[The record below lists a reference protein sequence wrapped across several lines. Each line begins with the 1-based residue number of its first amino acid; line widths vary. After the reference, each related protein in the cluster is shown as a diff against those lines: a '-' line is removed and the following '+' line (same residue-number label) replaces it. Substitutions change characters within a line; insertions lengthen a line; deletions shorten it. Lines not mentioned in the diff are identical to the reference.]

1 MNLNEMEIP
10 CDPILDKAKR
20 DELVQNTELLKQVTI
35 KPIPWLPGRDYI
47 ITEQVARFFDGDVD
61 EVKRLCTKY
70 RKEFL
75 DDGMEVKTVQEII
88 DGQDA
93 ATEKQKGR
101 IMVTYPN
108 GLNISFGYKGA
119 KVFTL
124 KCLIRLSLLMETSSL
139 AENVRH
145 YVFINDYI
153 TMEERREQEQVEA
166 GVQLVDTTEIL
177 GRRIDLYRSIE
188 DPLFLAKDVA
198 EWIDYAKTGTGK
210 YNVNVMLQT
219 IDQEEKFKTKI
230 LTTNNV
236 GTQNLGQLDANGKTK
251 APFLFLTEDGLYE
264 VCMQSRKPIAK
275 QMKKQIKE
283 YLRNIRK
290 TGGAVDF
297 GKESQFIEHYF
308 PSFSEDVKLAMVTDL
323 RTQNKELKEENQK
336 LQNDNKLLAAEILTW
351 DDRNKMNAGIRKL
364 AAVTGTQF
372 SVMWNELYKNL
383 QYKYQIDV
391 KKRGKKPF
399 LQWIQE
405 HEWDKVL
412 KVFCAMC
419 EARTYLQQIC
429 SNRRHLWKIYMIMKM
444 RMMKYGIRTDY
455 SVFRCICRSNDY
467 IRDYCL
473 YC

>member
-47 ITEQVARFFDGDVD
+47 TTEQVARFFDGDVD

-75 DDGMEVKTVQEII
+75 EDGMEVKTVQEII
-88 DGQDA
+88 DGQN
-93 ATEKQKGR
+93 ATMEKQKGR

-108 GLNISFGYKGA
+108 GLNISFGYKGT

-124 KCLIRLSLLMETSSL
+124 KCLIRLSLLMETSNL
-139 AENVRH
+139 AESVRY

-153 TMEERREQEQVEA
+153 TIEEQREQEQVEA

-177 GRRIDLYRSIE
+177 GRRIDLYRNIE
-188 DPLFLAKDVA
+188 DPLFLARDVA
-198 EWIDYAKTGTGK
+198 EWIDYSKRPDGSYKTDM
-210 YNVNVMLQT
+210 MLQA
-219 IDQEEKFKTKI
+219 IDSEEKYKTKI
-230 LTTNNV
+230 LTANNV
-236 GTQNLGQLDANGKTK
+236 GGSNLGQVDPTGKTVN
-251 APFLFLTEDGLYE
+251 PFWFLTEDGLYE

-419 EARTYLQQIC
+419 EARNLSPTDMFQQTAPVE
-429 SNRRHLWKIYMIMKM
+429 N
-444 RMMKYGIRTDY
+444 
-455 SVFRCICRSNDY
+455 
-467 IRDYCL
+467 L
-473 YC
+473 YDNEDEDDEVWN

>member
-10 CDPILDKAKR
+10 CDPILDKTKR

-47 ITEQVARFFDGDVD
+47 TTEQVARFFDGDVD

-70 RKEFL
+70 CKEFL
-75 DDGMEVKTVQEII
+75 EDGMEVKTVQEII
-88 DGQDA
+88 AGQNA
-93 ATEKQKGR
+93 TTEKQKGR
-101 IMVTYPN
+101 IMVMYPN

-119 KVFTL
+119 KVFPL

-153 TMEERREQEQVEA
+153 TIEERREQEQVEA

-188 DPLFLAKDVA
+188 DPLFLARDVA
-198 EWIDYAKTGTGK
+198 EWIDYSKRPDGSYKTDM
-210 YNVNVMLQT
+210 MLQA
-219 IDQEEKFKTKI
+219 IDSEEKYKTKI
-230 LTTNNV
+230 LTANNV
-236 GTQNLGQLDANGKTK
+236 GGSNLGQIDSTGKTIN
-251 APFLFLTEDGLYE
+251 PFWFLTEDGLYE

-419 EARTYLQQIC
+419 EARNLSPTDMFQQTAPVE
-429 SNRRHLWKIYMIMKM
+429 N
-444 RMMKYGIRTDY
+444 
-455 SVFRCICRSNDY
+455 
-467 IRDYCL
+467 L
-473 YC
+473 YDNEDEDDEVWN

>member
-47 ITEQVARFFDGDVD
+47 TTEQVARFFDGNVD

-70 RKEFL
+70 RTEFL

-88 DGQDA
+88 DGQNA
-93 ATEKQKGR
+93 TTEKQKGR
-101 IMVTYPN
+101 IMITYPN
-108 GLNISFGYKGA
+108 GLNISFGYKGT

-188 DPLFLAKDVA
+188 NPLFLAKDVA
-198 EWIDYAKTGTGK
+198 EWIDYAKTDNGK
-210 YNVNVMLQT
+210 YYDVSKMLQS
-219 IDQEEKFKTKI
+219 IDKEETYKTKI
-230 LTTNNV
+230 LATNIV
-236 GTQNLGQLDANGKTK
+236 RDKNLSQKTIPTDSNGKSRD
-251 APFLFLTEDGLYE
+251 PFLFLTEDGLYE

-419 EARTYLQQIC
+419 EARNLSPTDMFQQTAPVE
-429 SNRRHLWKIYMIMKM
+429 N
-444 RMMKYGIRTDY
+444 
-455 SVFRCICRSNDY
+455 
-467 IRDYCL
+467 L
-473 YC
+473 YDNEESEDDEVWN

>member
-1 MNLNEMEIP
+1 MDLNEMEIP

-47 ITEQVARFFDGDVD
+47 TTEQVARFFDGDVD

-93 ATEKQKGR
+93 TTEKQKGR

-139 AENVRH
+139 AESVRH

-153 TMEERREQEQVEA
+153 TMEERREQEQIET

-188 DPLFLAKDVA
+188 DPLFLARDVA
-198 EWIDYAKTGTGK
+198 GWIDYSKRPDGSYKTDM
-210 YNVNVMLQT
+210 MLQA
-219 IDQEEKFKTKI
+219 IDSEEKYKTKI
-230 LTTNNV
+230 LTANNV
-236 GTQNLGQLDANGKTK
+236 GGSNLGQIDSTGKTIN
-251 APFLFLTEDGLYE
+251 PFWFLTEDGLYE

-419 EARTYLQQIC
+419 EARNLSPTDMFQQTAPVE
-429 SNRRHLWKIYMIMKM
+429 N
-444 RMMKYGIRTDY
+444 
-455 SVFRCICRSNDY
+455 
-467 IRDYCL
+467 L
-473 YC
+473 YDNEDEDDEVWN

>member
-47 ITEQVARFFDGDVD
+47 TTEQVARFFDGDVD

-93 ATEKQKGR
+93 TTEKQKGR

-139 AENVRH
+139 AESVRH

-153 TMEERREQEQVEA
+153 TMEERREQEQIET

-188 DPLFLAKDVA
+188 DPLFLARDVA
-198 EWIDYAKTGTGK
+198 GWIDYSKRPDGSYKTDM
-210 YNVNVMLQT
+210 MLQA
-219 IDQEEKFKTKI
+219 IDSEEKYKTKI
-230 LTTNNV
+230 LTANNV
-236 GTQNLGQLDANGKTK
+236 GGSNLGQIDSTGKTIN
-251 APFLFLTEDGLYE
+251 PFWFLTEDGLYE

-383 QYKYQIDV
+383 QYKYQINV

-419 EARTYLQQIC
+419 EARNLSPTDMFQQTAPVE
-429 SNRRHLWKIYMIMKM
+429 N
-444 RMMKYGIRTDY
+444 
-455 SVFRCICRSNDY
+455 
-467 IRDYCL
+467 L
-473 YC
+473 YDNEDEDDEVWN

>member
-20 DELVQNTELLKQVTI
+20 DELVQNTDLLKQVTI
-35 KPIPWLPGRDYI
+35 KPIPWLPGRNYI
-47 ITEQVARFFDGDVD
+47 TTEQVARFFDGNVD

-88 DGQDA
+88 DGQNA
-93 ATEKQKGR
+93 TTEKQKGR
-101 IMVTYPN
+101 IMVTYPD

-124 KCLIRLSLLMETSSL
+124 KCLIRLSLLMETSSI

-153 TMEERREQEQVEA
+153 TMEERREQEQIEA

-188 DPLFLAKDVA
+188 NPLFLAKDVA
-198 EWIDYAKTGTGK
+198 EWIDYAKTDNGK
-210 YNVNVMLQT
+210 YYDVSKMLQS
-219 IDQEEKFKTKI
+219 IDKEETYKTKI
-230 LTTNNV
+230 LATNIIRDK
-236 GTQNLGQLDANGKTK
+236 NLSQKTIPTDSNGKSRD
-251 APFLFLTEDGLYE
+251 PFLFLTEDGLYE

-372 SVMWNELYKNL
+372 SMMWNELYKNL

-419 EARTYLQQIC
+419 EARNLSPTDMFQQTAPVENLYDNEE
-429 SNRRHLWKIYMIMKM
+429 SE
-444 RMMKYGIRTDY
+444 
-455 SVFRCICRSNDY
+455 NDEVWN
-467 IRDYCL
+467 
-473 YC
+473 

>member
-47 ITEQVARFFDGDVD
+47 TTEQVARFFDGDVD

-75 DDGMEVKTVQEII
+75 DDGMEVKTIQEII
-88 DGQDA
+88 DSQDA
-93 ATEKQKGR
+93 TTEKQKGR
-101 IMVTYPN
+101 IIVTYPN

-145 YVFINDYI
+145 YVFINEYI
-153 TMEERREQEQVEA
+153 TMEEQREQEQVEA

-188 DPLFLAKDVA
+188 DPLFLARDVA
-198 EWIDYAKTGTGK
+198 EWIDYSKRPDGSYKTDM
-210 YNVNVMLQT
+210 MLQA
-219 IDQEEKFKTKI
+219 IDSEEKYKTKI
-230 LTTNNV
+230 LTANNV
-236 GTQNLGQLDANGKTK
+236 GGSNLGQIDSTGKTIN
-251 APFLFLTEDGLYE
+251 PFWFLTEDGLYE

-405 HEWDKVL
+405 HEWDKVM

-419 EARTYLQQIC
+419 EARNLSPTDMFQQTAPVE
-429 SNRRHLWKIYMIMKM
+429 N
-444 RMMKYGIRTDY
+444 
-455 SVFRCICRSNDY
+455 
-467 IRDYCL
+467 L
-473 YC
+473 YDNEDEDDEVWN

>member
-47 ITEQVARFFDGDVD
+47 TTEQVARFFDGDVD

-153 TMEERREQEQVEA
+153 TIEEQREQEQIEA

-188 DPLFLAKDVA
+188 NPLFLAKDVA
-198 EWIDYAKTGTGK
+198 EWIDYARTGDGY
-210 YNVNVMLQT
+210 YNVNKMLQT
-219 IDQEEKFKTKI
+219 VDAEEKYKTKI
-230 LTTNNV
+230 LATTNS
-236 GTQNLGQLDANGKTK
+236 G
-251 APFLFLTEDGLYE
+251 
-264 VCMQSRKPIAK
+264 S
-275 QMKKQIKE
+275 
-283 YLRNIRK
+283 
-290 TGGAVDF
+290 
-297 GKESQFIEHYF
+297 
-308 PSFSEDVKLAMVTDL
+308 
-323 RTQNKELKEENQK
+323 
-336 LQNDNKLLAAEILTW
+336 
-351 DDRNKMNAGIRKL
+351 
-364 AAVTGTQF
+364 
-372 SVMWNELYKNL
+372 
-383 QYKYQIDV
+383 
-391 KKRGKKPF
+391 
-399 LQWIQE
+399 
-405 HEWDKVL
+405 
-412 KVFCAMC
+412 
-419 EARTYLQQIC
+419 
-429 SNRRHLWKIYMIMKM
+429 
-444 RMMKYGIRTDY
+444 
-455 SVFRCICRSNDY
+455 
-467 IRDYCL
+467 
-473 YC
+473 

>member
-47 ITEQVARFFDGDVD
+47 TTEQVARFFDGDVD

-75 DDGMEVKTVQEII
+75 EDGMEVKTVQEII
-88 DGQDA
+88 DGQNA
-93 ATEKQKGR
+93 TTEKQKGR

-124 KCLIRLSLLMETSSL
+124 KCLIRLSLLMETSKL
-139 AENVRH
+139 AESVRY

-153 TMEERREQEQVEA
+153 TIEEQREQEQVEA
-166 GVQLVDTTEIL
+166 GVKLVDTTEIL

-188 DPLFLAKDVA
+188 DPLFLARDVA
-198 EWIDYAKTGTGK
+198 EWIDYSKRPDGSYKTDM
-210 YNVNVMLQT
+210 MLQA
-219 IDQEEKFKTKI
+219 IDSEEKYKTKI
-230 LTTNNV
+230 LTANNV
-236 GTQNLGQLDANGKTK
+236 GGSNLGQIDSTGKTIN
-251 APFLFLTEDGLYE
+251 PFWFLTEDGLYE

-351 DDRNKMNAGIRKL
+351 DDCNKMNAGIRKL

-383 QYKYQIDV
+383 QYKYHIDV

-419 EARTYLQQIC
+419 EARNLSPTDMFQQTAPVE
-429 SNRRHLWKIYMIMKM
+429 N
-444 RMMKYGIRTDY
+444 
-455 SVFRCICRSNDY
+455 
-467 IRDYCL
+467 L
-473 YC
+473 YDNEDEDDEVWN

>member
-1 MNLNEMEIP
+1 MMNLNEMEIP
-10 CDPILDKAKR
+10 CDPILDKEKR
-20 DELVQNTELLKQVTI
+20 NELAVQADLLKLVTV

-47 ITEQVARFFDGDVD
+47 TTDQVARYLEGDID
-61 EVKRLCTKY
+61 EVKRLCQKY
-70 RKEFL
+70 RDEFL
-75 DDGMEVKTVQEII
+75 ADGMVVKTVKEII

-93 ATEKQKGR
+93 TTEKQKGR
-101 IMVTYPN
+101 VMVSYPN
-108 GLNISFGYKGA
+108 GLNISFGYKGT
-119 KVFTL
+119 KVFNL
-124 KCLIRLSLLMETSSL
+124 KCITRLALLMETSDI
-139 AENVRH
+139 AESVRH

-153 TMEERREQEQVEA
+153 TMEEKKEKEIEEA

-188 DPLFLAKDVA
+188 DPLFLARDVA
-198 EWIDYAKTGTGK
+198 EWIDYAKTGKGFRDVS
-210 YNVNVMLQT
+210 NMLKS
-219 IDQEEKFKTKI
+219 IDPEEKYKTKV
-230 LTTNNV
+230 LTANNV
-236 GTQNLGQLDANGKTK
+236 RIPNLGQLDANGKTK
-251 APFLFLTEDGLYE
+251 TPFWFLTEDGLYE

-351 DDRNKMNAGIRKL
+351 SDRNKLNAGIRKL
-364 AAVTGTQF
+364 ASVTGTKF
-372 SVMWNELYKNL
+372 SAMWNELYKNL

-399 LQWIQE
+399 IQWIQE
-405 HEWDKVL
+405 HEWGSVV
-412 KVFCAMC
+412 KVFSAMC
-419 EARTYLQQIC
+419 EARHLSPSDMLQQTAPVE
-429 SNRRHLWKIYMIMKM
+429 NLWDEDHCEIEESE
-444 RMMKYGIRTDY
+444 DDE
-455 SVFRCICRSNDY
+455 VWN
-467 IRDYCL
+467 
-473 YC
+473 

>member
-1 MNLNEMEIP
+1 MNLNEIEIP

-47 ITEQVARFFDGDVD
+47 TTEQVARFFDGDVD

-139 AENVRH
+139 AESVRH

-153 TMEERREQEQVEA
+153 TMEERREQEQIET

-188 DPLFLAKDVA
+188 NPLFLARDVA
-198 EWIDYAKTGTGK
+198 EWIDYSTTTDGK
-210 YNVNVMLQT
+210 YNVSKMLMP
-219 IDQEEKFKTKI
+219 IDAEEKYKTKI
-230 LTTNNV
+230 LGITNGN
-236 GTQNLGQLDANGKTK
+236 TKNLSQETIPMDSNGKSRD
-251 APFLFLTEDGLYE
+251 PFLFLTEDGLYE

-283 YLRNIRK
+283 YIRNIRK

-419 EARTYLQQIC
+419 EARNLSPTDMFQQTAPVE
-429 SNRRHLWKIYMIMKM
+429 N
-444 RMMKYGIRTDY
+444 
-455 SVFRCICRSNDY
+455 
-467 IRDYCL
+467 L
-473 YC
+473 YDNEESEDDEVWN

>member
-47 ITEQVARFFDGDVD
+47 TTEQVARFFDGDVD

-139 AENVRH
+139 AESVRH

-153 TMEERREQEQVEA
+153 TMEERREQEQIET

-188 DPLFLAKDVA
+188 NPLFLAKDVA
-198 EWIDYAKTGTGK
+198 EWIDYSKRPDGSYRTDK
-210 YNVNVMLQT
+210 MLQA
-219 IDQEEKFKTKI
+219 IDSEEKYKTKI
-230 LTTNNV
+230 LTANNV
-236 GTQNLGQLDANGKTK
+236 SGSNLGQIDSTGKTIN
-251 APFLFLTEDGLYE
+251 PFWFLTEDGLYE
-264 VCMQSRKPIAK
+264 VCMQSRKQIAK

-405 HEWDKVL
+405 HEWNKVL

-419 EARTYLQQIC
+419 EARNLSPTDMFQQTAPVENLTNEEEDDEIW
-429 SNRRHLWKIYMIMKM
+429 N
-444 RMMKYGIRTDY
+444 
-455 SVFRCICRSNDY
+455 
-467 IRDYCL
+467 
-473 YC
+473 

>member
-47 ITEQVARFFDGDVD
+47 TTEQVARFFDGDVD

-75 DDGMEVKTVQEII
+75 EDGMEVKTVQEII
-88 DGQDA
+88 DGQNA
-93 ATEKQKGR
+93 TTEKQKGR
-101 IMVTYPN
+101 IIVTYPN

-124 KCLIRLSLLMETSSL
+124 KCLIRLSLLMETSKL
-139 AENVRH
+139 AESVRY

-153 TMEERREQEQVEA
+153 TIEEQREQEQVEA
-166 GVQLVDTTEIL
+166 GVKLVDTTEIL

-188 DPLFLAKDVA
+188 DPLFLARDVA
-198 EWIDYAKTGTGK
+198 EWIDYSKRPDGSYRTDK
-210 YNVNVMLQT
+210 MLQA
-219 IDQEEKFKTKI
+219 IDSEEKYQTKI
-230 LTTNNV
+230 LTANNV
-236 GTQNLGQLDANGKTK
+236 SGSNLGQIDSTGKTIN
-251 APFLFLTEDGLYE
+251 PFWFLTEDGLYE

-351 DDRNKMNAGIRKL
+351 DDRNKMNAWIRKL

-419 EARTYLQQIC
+419 EARNLSPTDMFQQTAPVE
-429 SNRRHLWKIYMIMKM
+429 N
-444 RMMKYGIRTDY
+444 
-455 SVFRCICRSNDY
+455 
-467 IRDYCL
+467 L
-473 YC
+473 YDNEDEDDEVWN

>member
-47 ITEQVARFFDGDVD
+47 TTEQVARFFDGDVE

-75 DDGMEVKTVQEII
+75 EDGMEVKTVQEII

-93 ATEKQKGR
+93 TAEKQKGR

-108 GLNISFGYKGA
+108 GLNISFGYKGT

-124 KCLIRLSLLMETSSL
+124 KCLIRLSLLMETSKL
-139 AENVRH
+139 AESVRY

-153 TMEERREQEQVEA
+153 TIEEQREQEQIEA

-188 DPLFLAKDVA
+188 NPLFLAKDVA
-198 EWIDYAKTGTGK
+198 EWIDYARTGDGY
-210 YNVNVMLQT
+210 YNVNKMLQT
-219 IDQEEKFKTKI
+219 VDAEEKYKTKI
-230 LTTNNV
+230 LATTNS
-236 GTQNLGQLDANGKTK
+236 GSKNLNQETIPMDSNGKSRD
-251 APFLFLTEDGLYE
+251 PFLFLTEDGLYE

-383 QYKYQIDV
+383 QYKYHIDV

-419 EARTYLQQIC
+419 EARNLSPTDMFQQTAPVE
-429 SNRRHLWKIYMIMKM
+429 N
-444 RMMKYGIRTDY
+444 
-455 SVFRCICRSNDY
+455 
-467 IRDYCL
+467 L
-473 YC
+473 YDNEDEDDEVWN

>member
-47 ITEQVARFFDGDVD
+47 TTEQVARFFDGDVD

-93 ATEKQKGR
+93 TTEKQKGR

-139 AENVRH
+139 AESVRH

-153 TMEERREQEQVEA
+153 TMEERREQEQIET

-188 DPLFLAKDVA
+188 DPLFLARDVA
-198 EWIDYAKTGTGK
+198 GWIDYSKRPDGSYKTDM
-210 YNVNVMLQT
+210 MLQA
-219 IDQEEKFKTKI
+219 IDSEEKYKTKI
-230 LTTNNV
+230 LTANNV
-236 GTQNLGQLDANGKTK
+236 GGSNLGQIDSTGKTIN
-251 APFLFLTEDGLYE
+251 PFWFLTEDGLYE

-275 QMKKQIKE
+275 QIKKQIKE

-419 EARTYLQQIC
+419 EARNLSPTDMFQQTAPVE
-429 SNRRHLWKIYMIMKM
+429 N
-444 RMMKYGIRTDY
+444 
-455 SVFRCICRSNDY
+455 
-467 IRDYCL
+467 L
-473 YC
+473 YDNEDEDDEVWN

>member
-47 ITEQVARFFDGDVD
+47 TTEQVARFFDGDVD

-75 DDGMEVKTVQEII
+75 EDGMEVKTVQEII

-93 ATEKQKGR
+93 TAEKQKGR

-188 DPLFLAKDVA
+188 DPLFLARDVA
-198 EWIDYAKTGTGK
+198 EWIDYSKRPDGSYKTDM
-210 YNVNVMLQT
+210 MLQA
-219 IDQEEKFKTKI
+219 IDSEEKYKTKI
-230 LTTNNV
+230 LTANNV
-236 GTQNLGQLDANGKTK
+236 GGSNLGQIDSTGKTIN
-251 APFLFLTEDGLYE
+251 PFWFLTEDGLYE
-264 VCMQSRKPIAK
+264 VCMQSRKPIVK

-419 EARTYLQQIC
+419 EARNLSPTDMFQQTAPVENLTNEEEDDEIW
-429 SNRRHLWKIYMIMKM
+429 N
-444 RMMKYGIRTDY
+444 
-455 SVFRCICRSNDY
+455 
-467 IRDYCL
+467 
-473 YC
+473 

>member
-47 ITEQVARFFDGDVD
+47 TTEQVARFFDGDVD

-101 IMVTYPN
+101 IIVTYPN

-139 AENVRH
+139 AESVRH

-153 TMEERREQEQVEA
+153 TMEERREQEQIET

-188 DPLFLAKDVA
+188 DPLFLARDVA
-198 EWIDYAKTGTGK
+198 EWIDYSKRPDGSYKTDM
-210 YNVNVMLQT
+210 MLQA
-219 IDQEEKFKTKI
+219 IDSEEKYKTKI
-230 LTTNNV
+230 LTANNV
-236 GTQNLGQLDANGKTK
+236 GGSNLGQIDSTGKTIN
-251 APFLFLTEDGLYE
+251 PFWFLTEDGLYE

-283 YLRNIRK
+283 YLRNILK

-419 EARTYLQQIC
+419 EARNLSPTDMFQQTAPVE
-429 SNRRHLWKIYMIMKM
+429 N
-444 RMMKYGIRTDY
+444 
-455 SVFRCICRSNDY
+455 
-467 IRDYCL
+467 L
-473 YC
+473 YDNEDEDDEVWN

>member
-47 ITEQVARFFDGDVD
+47 TTEQVARFFDGDVD

-75 DDGMEVKTVQEII
+75 EDGMEVKTVQEII

-124 KCLIRLSLLMETSSL
+124 KCLIRLSLLMETSNL
-139 AENVRH
+139 AESVRY

-153 TMEERREQEQVEA
+153 TIEEQREQEQVEA

-188 DPLFLAKDVA
+188 DPLFLARDVA
-198 EWIDYAKTGTGK
+198 EWIDYNQTDGK
-210 YNVNVMLQT
+210 YNVSKMLKT
-219 IDQEEKFKTKI
+219 IDSDEKYKTKI
-230 LTTNNV
+230 LGVNNV
-236 GTQNLGQLDANGKTK
+236 PTKNLSQETIPTDSNGKSRD
-251 APFLFLTEDGLYE
+251 PFWFLTEDGLYE

-383 QYKYQIDV
+383 
-391 KKRGKKPF
+391 
-399 LQWIQE
+399 
-405 HEWDKVL
+405 
-412 KVFCAMC
+412 
-419 EARTYLQQIC
+419 
-429 SNRRHLWKIYMIMKM
+429 
-444 RMMKYGIRTDY
+444 
-455 SVFRCICRSNDY
+455 
-467 IRDYCL
+467 
-473 YC
+473 

>member
-47 ITEQVARFFDGDVD
+47 TTEQVARFFDGDVD

-108 GLNISFGYKGA
+108 GLNISFGYKGT

-188 DPLFLAKDVA
+188 DPLFLARDVA
-198 EWIDYAKTGTGK
+198 EWIDYSKRPDGSYKTDM
-210 YNVNVMLQT
+210 MLQA
-219 IDQEEKFKTKI
+219 IDSEEKYKTKI
-230 LTTNNV
+230 LTANNV
-236 GTQNLGQLDANGKTK
+236 GGSNLGQIDSTGKTIN
-251 APFLFLTEDGLYE
+251 PFWFLTEDGLYE

-308 PSFSEDVKLAMVTDL
+308 PSFSEDVKFAMVTDL

-419 EARTYLQQIC
+419 EARNLSPTDMFQQTAPVE
-429 SNRRHLWKIYMIMKM
+429 N
-444 RMMKYGIRTDY
+444 
-455 SVFRCICRSNDY
+455 
-467 IRDYCL
+467 L
-473 YC
+473 YDNESEDDEVWN

>member
-75 DDGMEVKTVQEII
+75 DDGMEVKTVPEII
-88 DGQDA
+88 DGQNA
-93 ATEKQKGR
+93 TTEKQKGR

-153 TMEERREQEQVEA
+153 TIEEQREQEQVEA

-188 DPLFLAKDVA
+188 NPLFLAKDVA
-198 EWIDYAKTGTGK
+198 EWIDYARTDNGK
-210 YNVNVMLQT
+210 YYDVSKMLQS
-219 IDQEEKFKTKI
+219 IDKEETYKTKI
-230 LTTNNV
+230 LATNIIRDK
-236 GTQNLGQLDANGKTK
+236 NLSQKTIPTDSNGKSRD
-251 APFLFLTEDGLYE
+251 PFWFLTEDGLYE

-419 EARTYLQQIC
+419 EARNLSPTDMFQQTAPVE
-429 SNRRHLWKIYMIMKM
+429 N
-444 RMMKYGIRTDY
+444 
-455 SVFRCICRSNDY
+455 
-467 IRDYCL
+467 L
-473 YC
+473 YDNEESEDDEVWN

>member
-47 ITEQVARFFDGDVD
+47 TTEQVARFFDGDVD

-198 EWIDYAKTGTGK
+198 EWIDYSKRPDGTRQISQMI
-210 YNVNVMLQT
+210 NT
-219 IDQEEKFKTKI
+219 IDSEEKYKTKI
-230 LTTNNV
+230 LTVNNV
-236 GTQNLGQLDANGKTK
+236 NVQNLGQLDANGKTK
-251 APFLFLTEDGLYE
+251 VPFWFLTEDGLYE

-283 YLRNIRK
+283 YLKNIRK

-323 RTQNKELKEENQK
+323 RTQNKELKEAK
-336 LQNDNKLLAAEILTW
+336 
-351 DDRNKMNAGIRKL
+351 
-364 AAVTGTQF
+364 
-372 SVMWNELYKNL
+372 
-383 QYKYQIDV
+383 
-391 KKRGKKPF
+391 
-399 LQWIQE
+399 
-405 HEWDKVL
+405 
-412 KVFCAMC
+412 
-419 EARTYLQQIC
+419 
-429 SNRRHLWKIYMIMKM
+429 
-444 RMMKYGIRTDY
+444 
-455 SVFRCICRSNDY
+455 
-467 IRDYCL
+467 
-473 YC
+473 

>member
-47 ITEQVARFFDGDVD
+47 TTEQVARFFDGDVD

-93 ATEKQKGR
+93 TTEKQKGR

-139 AENVRH
+139 AESVRH

-153 TMEERREQEQVEA
+153 TMEERREQEQIET

-188 DPLFLAKDVA
+188 DPLFLARDVA
-198 EWIDYAKTGTGK
+198 EWIDYSKRPDGSYKTDM
-210 YNVNVMLQT
+210 MLQA
-219 IDQEEKFKTKI
+219 IDSEEKYKTKI
-230 LTTNNV
+230 LTANNV
-236 GTQNLGQLDANGKTK
+236 GGSNLGQIDSTGKTIN
-251 APFLFLTEDGLYE
+251 PFWFLTEDGLYE

-383 QYKYQIDV
+383 QYKYHIDV

-419 EARTYLQQIC
+419 EARNLSPTDMFQQTAPVENLTNEEEDDEIW
-429 SNRRHLWKIYMIMKM
+429 N
-444 RMMKYGIRTDY
+444 
-455 SVFRCICRSNDY
+455 
-467 IRDYCL
+467 
-473 YC
+473 

>member
-47 ITEQVARFFDGDVD
+47 TTEQVARFFDGSVD

-88 DGQDA
+88 DGQN
-93 ATEKQKGR
+93 ATAEKQKGR

-188 DPLFLAKDVA
+188 NPLFLAKDVA
-198 EWIDYAKTGTGK
+198 EWIDYSTTTDGY
-210 YNVNVMLQT
+210 YNVSKMLMS
-219 IDQEEKFKTKI
+219 IDAEEKYKTKI
-230 LTTNNV
+230 LSITNSNS
-236 GTQNLGQLDANGKTK
+236 QNLGQIDSTGKTIN
-251 APFLFLTEDGLYE
+251 PFWFLTEDGLYE

-419 EARTYLQQIC
+419 EARNLSPTDMFQQTAPVE
-429 SNRRHLWKIYMIMKM
+429 N
-444 RMMKYGIRTDY
+444 
-455 SVFRCICRSNDY
+455 
-467 IRDYCL
+467 L
-473 YC
+473 YDNEESEDDEVWN

>member
-47 ITEQVARFFDGDVD
+47 TTEQVARFFDGDVE

-75 DDGMEVKTVQEII
+75 EDGMEVKTVQEII

-93 ATEKQKGR
+93 VTEKQKGR

-124 KCLIRLSLLMETSSL
+124 KCLIRLSLLMETSKL
-139 AENVRH
+139 AESVRY

-153 TMEERREQEQVEA
+153 TIEDQREQEQIEA
-166 GVQLVDTTEIL
+166 GVKLVDTTEIL
-177 GRRIDLYRSIE
+177 GRRIDLYKSIE

-198 EWIDYAKTGTGK
+198 EWIDYSKRPDGSYRTDK
-210 YNVNVMLQT
+210 MLQA
-219 IDQEEKFKTKI
+219 IDSEEKYKTKI
-230 LTTNNV
+230 LTANNV
-236 GTQNLGQLDANGKTK
+236 SGSNLGQIDSTGKTIN
-251 APFLFLTEDGLYE
+251 PFWFLTEDGLYE

-419 EARTYLQQIC
+419 EARNLSPTDMFQQTAPVE
-429 SNRRHLWKIYMIMKM
+429 N
-444 RMMKYGIRTDY
+444 
-455 SVFRCICRSNDY
+455 
-467 IRDYCL
+467 L
-473 YC
+473 YDNEDEDDEVWN

>member
-47 ITEQVARFFDGDVD
+47 TTEQVARFFDGDVE

-75 DDGMEVKTVQEII
+75 EDGMEVKTVQEII

-124 KCLIRLSLLMETSSL
+124 KCLIRLSLLMETSKL
-139 AENVRH
+139 AESVRY

-153 TMEERREQEQVEA
+153 TIEDQREQEQIEA

-219 IDQEEKFKTKI
+219 IDQEDEFMTHYAI
-230 LTTNNV
+230 DELT
-236 GTQNLGQLDANGKTK
+236 GKH
-251 APFLFLTEDGLYE
+251 L
-264 VCMQSRKPIAK
+264 K
-275 QMKKQIKE
+275 Q
-283 YLRNIRK
+283 
-290 TGGAVDF
+290 
-297 GKESQFIEHYF
+297 
-308 PSFSEDVKLAMVTDL
+308 
-323 RTQNKELKEENQK
+323 
-336 LQNDNKLLAAEILTW
+336 
-351 DDRNKMNAGIRKL
+351 
-364 AAVTGTQF
+364 
-372 SVMWNELYKNL
+372 
-383 QYKYQIDV
+383 
-391 KKRGKKPF
+391 
-399 LQWIQE
+399 
-405 HEWDKVL
+405 
-412 KVFCAMC
+412 
-419 EARTYLQQIC
+419 
-429 SNRRHLWKIYMIMKM
+429 
-444 RMMKYGIRTDY
+444 
-455 SVFRCICRSNDY
+455 
-467 IRDYCL
+467 
-473 YC
+473 

>member
-47 ITEQVARFFDGDVD
+47 TTEQVARFFDGDVD

-75 DDGMEVKTVQEII
+75 EDGMEVKTVQEII

-188 DPLFLAKDVA
+188 DPLFLARDVA
-198 EWIDYAKTGTGK
+198 EWIDYSKRPDGSYKTDM
-210 YNVNVMLQT
+210 MLQA
-219 IDQEEKFKTKI
+219 IDSEEKYKTKI
-230 LTTNNV
+230 LTANNV
-236 GTQNLGQLDANGKTK
+236 GGSNLGQIDSTGKTIN
-251 APFLFLTEDGLYE
+251 PFWFLTEDGLYE

-308 PSFSEDVKLAMVTDL
+308 QSFSEDVKLAMVTDL

-419 EARTYLQQIC
+419 EARNLSPTDMFQQTAPVE
-429 SNRRHLWKIYMIMKM
+429 N
-444 RMMKYGIRTDY
+444 
-455 SVFRCICRSNDY
+455 
-467 IRDYCL
+467 L
-473 YC
+473 YDNEDEDDEVWN

>member
-47 ITEQVARFFDGDVD
+47 TTEQVARFFDGDVD

-75 DDGMEVKTVQEII
+75 KDGMEVKTVQEII
-88 DGQDA
+88 DGQN
-93 ATEKQKGR
+93 ATAEKQKGR

-124 KCLIRLSLLMETSSL
+124 KCLIRLSLLMETSKL
-139 AENVRH
+139 AESVRY

-153 TMEERREQEQVEA
+153 TIEEQREQEQIES

-198 EWIDYAKTGTGK
+198 EWIDYSKRPDGSYRTDK
-210 YNVNVMLQT
+210 MLQA
-219 IDQEEKFKTKI
+219 IDSEEKYKTKI
-230 LTTNNV
+230 LTANNV
-236 GTQNLGQLDANGKTK
+236 SGSNLGQIDSTGKTIN
-251 APFLFLTEDGLYE
+251 PFWFLTEDGLYE

-419 EARTYLQQIC
+419 EARNLSPTDMFQQTAPVE
-429 SNRRHLWKIYMIMKM
+429 N
-444 RMMKYGIRTDY
+444 
-455 SVFRCICRSNDY
+455 
-467 IRDYCL
+467 L
-473 YC
+473 YDNEEEDDEVWN

>member
-47 ITEQVARFFDGDVD
+47 TTEQVARFFDGDVD

-145 YVFINDYI
+145 YVFINEYI
-153 TMEERREQEQVEA
+153 TMEEQREQEQVEA

-188 DPLFLAKDVA
+188 DPLFLARDVA
-198 EWIDYAKTGTGK
+198 EWIDYNQTDGK
-210 YNVNVMLQT
+210 YNVSKMLKT
-219 IDQEEKFKTKI
+219 IDSDEKYKTKI
-230 LTTNNV
+230 LGVNNV
-236 GTQNLGQLDANGKTK
+236 PTKNLSQETIPTDSNGKSRD
-251 APFLFLTEDGLYE
+251 PFWFLTEDGLYE

-419 EARTYLQQIC
+419 EARNLSPTDMFQQTAPVE
-429 SNRRHLWKIYMIMKM
+429 N
-444 RMMKYGIRTDY
+444 
-455 SVFRCICRSNDY
+455 
-467 IRDYCL
+467 L
-473 YC
+473 YDNEESEDDEVWN

>member
-10 CDPILDKAKR
+10 CDPILDKEKR

-47 ITEQVARFFDGDVD
+47 TTEQVARFFDGDVD

-75 DDGMEVKTVQEII
+75 ADGMEVKTVQEII

-124 KCLIRLSLLMETSSL
+124 KCLIRLSLLMETSKL
-139 AENVRH
+139 AESVRY

-153 TMEERREQEQVEA
+153 TIEEQREQEQVEA
-166 GVQLVDTTEIL
+166 GVKLVDTTEIL

-188 DPLFLAKDVA
+188 DPLFLARDVA
-198 EWIDYAKTGTGK
+198 EWIDYSKRPDGSYKTDM
-210 YNVNVMLQT
+210 MLQA
-219 IDQEEKFKTKI
+219 IDSEEKYKTKI
-230 LTTNNV
+230 LTANNV
-236 GTQNLGQLDANGKTK
+236 GGSNLGQIDSTGKTIN
-251 APFLFLTEDGLYE
+251 PFWFLTEDGLYE

-383 QYKYQIDV
+383 QYKYHIDV

-419 EARTYLQQIC
+419 EARNLSPTDMFQQTAPVENLTNEEEDDEIW
-429 SNRRHLWKIYMIMKM
+429 N
-444 RMMKYGIRTDY
+444 
-455 SVFRCICRSNDY
+455 
-467 IRDYCL
+467 
-473 YC
+473 

>member
-47 ITEQVARFFDGDVD
+47 TTEQVARFFDGDVD

-75 DDGMEVKTVQEII
+75 TDGMEVKTVQEII
-88 DGQDA
+88 DGQN
-93 ATEKQKGR
+93 ATAEKQKGR

-124 KCLIRLSLLMETSSL
+124 KCLIRLSLLMETSKL
-139 AENVRH
+139 AESVRY

-153 TMEERREQEQVEA
+153 TIEEQREQEQVET

-188 DPLFLAKDVA
+188 NPLFLAKDVA
-198 EWIDYAKTGTGK
+198 EWIDYSKRPDGSYRTDK
-210 YNVNVMLQT
+210 MLQA
-219 IDQEEKFKTKI
+219 IDSEEKYKTKI
-230 LTTNNV
+230 LTANNV
-236 GTQNLGQLDANGKTK
+236 SGSNLGQIDSTGKTIN
-251 APFLFLTEDGLYE
+251 PFWFLTEDGLYE

-419 EARTYLQQIC
+419 EARNLSPTDMFQQTAPVE
-429 SNRRHLWKIYMIMKM
+429 N
-444 RMMKYGIRTDY
+444 
-455 SVFRCICRSNDY
+455 
-467 IRDYCL
+467 L
-473 YC
+473 YDNEDEDDEVWN

>member
-20 DELVQNTELLKQVTI
+20 DDLVQNTDLLKQVTI

-47 ITEQVARFFDGDVD
+47 TTEQVARFFDGDVD
-61 EVKRLCTKY
+61 EVNRLCTKY

-139 AENVRH
+139 AESVRY

-153 TMEERREQEQVEA
+153 TIEEQREQEQVEA

-188 DPLFLAKDVA
+188 NPLFLARDVA
-198 EWIDYAKTGTGK
+198 EWIDYSTTTDGK
-210 YNVNVMLQT
+210 YNVSKMLMP
-219 IDQEEKFKTKI
+219 IDAEEKYKTKI
-230 LTTNNV
+230 LGITNGN
-236 GTQNLGQLDANGKTK
+236 TKNLSQETIPMDSNGKSRD
-251 APFLFLTEDGLYE
+251 PFLFLTEDGLYE

-419 EARTYLQQIC
+419 EARNLSPTDMFQQTAPVE
-429 SNRRHLWKIYMIMKM
+429 N
-444 RMMKYGIRTDY
+444 
-455 SVFRCICRSNDY
+455 
-467 IRDYCL
+467 L
-473 YC
+473 YDNEDEDDEVWN